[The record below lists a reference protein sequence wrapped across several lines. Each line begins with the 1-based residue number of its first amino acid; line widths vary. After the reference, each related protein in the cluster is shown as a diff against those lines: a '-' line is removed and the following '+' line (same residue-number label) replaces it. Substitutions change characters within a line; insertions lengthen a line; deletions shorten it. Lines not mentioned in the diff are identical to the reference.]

1 MDHCFPKFF
10 FYPLLPVLHF
20 SPAPTISILLTI
32 LPFLPTVLLLNNC
45 VLSTSLFQGLI
56 IWVTA
61 VNRTDRFC
69 LPHPLLFK
77 CHLLNANLT
86 LPKKFSSTSCNW
98 FLQISLKCNS
108 ILYYCYFLY
117 PSFLPA
123 QARAHTCMH
132 AHAQERL
139 ISSKEVQ
146 WVHDWT

>member
-1 MDHCFPKFF
+1 MDQFPQILLLSSIACLSFF
-10 FYPLLPVLHF
+10 L
-20 SPAPTISILLTI
+20 APTISILLTI

-45 VLSTSLFQGLI
+45 VLSTFLFQELI

-61 VNRTDRFC
+61 VNRTDRFF

-77 CHLLNANLT
+77 CHLPNANLT
-86 LPKKFSSTSCNW
+86 LPKKFSSASCNW

-117 PSFLPA
+117 LSFLLV
-123 QARAHTCMH
+123 QACTHTCVH
-132 AHAQERL
+132 AHAQKRL

-146 WVHDWT
+146 RVHDWT